1 MAAQNYPNLAT
12 QDRKYSDLPVV
23 SLFRQVDKV
32 DQVMGMMR
40 EHDYGVFAR
49 SAPFVDELLT
59 DDRIYGCSE
68 QRMAALRGCPLE
80 FLPASEKRKAQKVAD
95 ELGGVDRQSGMW
107 REIISP
113 DTQTEI
119 IRWGLFCGIGLGQII
134 KRRAA
139 RSSTPYVRTWH
150 PQWVRWDYTI
160 RRFVVQ
166 TLQGIKVL
174 PRPDEE
180 PNGDGEWLVYCPF
193 GVEYGWRRSLMR
205 PLALKYLSR
214 NWTERDWDR
223 FNELRAMGIVKALF
237 PGNSEPADRQD
248 FLRSIA
254 ARGGEAVVGC
264 PQSVDPNLPN
274 AKYDVQFAETGA
286 EGTGWQSYKARMDS
300 LNVDIAVLILGQ
312 DSTTEAKPV
321 GVGGSGTANS
331 HTKVALDKT
340 LMDAEF
346 GPAVRAQVLTYWASD
361 NFGDPD
367 LAPWPTFD
375 VMPPEDEVQEATALG
390 LIGDAITKLTL
401 ASDRIDVDAILE
413 SAGVPLISEEE
424 AAARAA
430 ENDNGGGMDG
440 GMGGAMGGGGTNPAG
455 GSGGA
460 AGGSED
466 GDGGDAGGDAA
477 VFQVGDRVQVKPGSE
492 HMPEHKG
499 VPGTVKIVQDGA
511 YGILFDGIAGV
522 HKWYRGDELESASA
536 KAAKAALS
544 RLERYGS
551 VEDDQLAFIEGVL
564 GAPAVERALE
574 TYRARKMAAK
584 NQAAGVV
591 KRRVFAGFPIA
602 VENAAG
608 SIRLWQGP
616 DGQQGSTKMKVDY
629 GFIEGYLGG
638 DGEELDVYV
647 GPDEDAQEVYVVH
660 QLRAPQYK
668 RWDEDKV
675 FIGFASAQ
683 DAKDCFLAHRNEPR
697 AFGGMLTHPRAM
709 FAAKLRARDPK
720 STSKIRAAQDLQ
732 RALMVLAERAGKPRA
747 VALSRTVAGKKRAA
761 RYEELI
767 IARSTA
773 LASRAMSPNLVIM
786 QQEVKAC
793 SSPLDLKK
801 RLLRRFP
808 EMDLGALAEVVR
820 RANVLSRLH
829 GMASALEET

>member
-1 MAAQNYPNLAT
+1 VAAQNYPNLAT

-134 KRRAA
+134 KRRTA

-274 AKYDVQFAETGA
+274 AKYDVEFAETGA

-361 NFGDPD
+361 NFGDPE

-430 ENDNGGGMDG
+430 ENDNGDG
-440 GMGGAMGGGGTNPAG
+440 FPGGAAPAGGTGPGDNGAG

-460 AGGSED
+460 E
-466 GDGGDAGGDAA
+466 GDPAA
-477 VFQVGDRVQVKPGSE
+477 
-492 HMPEHKG
+492 
-499 VPGTVKIVQDGA
+499 A
-511 YGILFDGIAGV
+511 AA
-522 HKWYRGDELESASA
+522 GDEPA
-536 KAAKAALS
+536 KKEAKAALS
-544 RLERYGS
+544 RLERLGS
-551 VEDDQLAFIEGVL
+551 VEEDQLAFIEGVL

-602 VENAAG
+602 VENEAG
-608 SIRLWQGP
+608 SIRLWQDT
-616 DGQQGSTKMKVDY
+616 DGEKGSTKMKVDY

-647 GPDEDAQEVYVVH
+647 GPDEDAQEVYTVH

-697 AFGGMLTHPRAM
+697 AFGGMTTHPRAM
-709 FAAKLRARDPK
+709 FAAKLRARDPR

-732 RALMVLAERAGKPRA
+732 RALMVLADRAGKPRA

-767 IARSTA
+767 IARSTV

>member
-1 MAAQNYPNLAT
+1 VAAQNYPNLAT

-23 SLFRQVDKV
+23 SLFRQTDKV

-166 TLQGIKVL
+166 TMEGIKVL
-174 PRPDEE
+174 PRPDED

-274 AKYDVQFAETGA
+274 SKYDVEFAETGA
-286 EGTGWQSYKARMDS
+286 EGTGWQSYKARMES

-375 VMPPEDEVQEATALG
+375 VLPAEDEVQEATALG

-430 ENDNGGGMDG
+430 ENDNGGGG
-440 GMGGAMGGGGTNPAG
+440 FPGGAAPAGGTGPGDNGAGGGGAEG
-455 GSGGA
+455 DQAAAA
-460 AGGSED
+460 AG
-466 GDGGDAGGDAA
+466 
-477 VFQVGDRVQVKPGSE
+477 
-492 HMPEHKG
+492 
-499 VPGTVKIVQDGA
+499 
-511 YGILFDGIAGV
+511 
-522 HKWYRGDELESASA
+522 DEPA
-536 KAAKAALS
+536 KKEAKAALS
-544 RLERYGS
+544 RLERLGS
-551 VEDDQLAFIEGVL
+551 IEEDQLAFIEGVL

-602 VENAAG
+602 VENEAG

-616 DGQQGSTKMKVDY
+616 DGQQGSTKMKCDY

-638 DGEELDVYV
+638 DGEEIDVYV

-732 RALMVLAERAGKPRA
+732 RALMVLADRAGKPRA